1 MYNFLSNTYKKIEIE
16 IFKDRL
22 IHLKVITKEIDKIN
36 ITESLETEK
45 IEEIAKK
52 RAKRI
57 RNKK

>member
-36 ITESLETEK
+36 IAESLETEK

-52 RAKRI
+52 KS
-57 RNKK
+57 

>member
-1 MYNFLSNTYKKIEIE
+1 MYNFLSNKYKKIEIE